1 MKKQRINDAEDDVG
15 KEAAEGK
22 DLQEADAKGDCSE
35 GFHIGVHSGTLI
47 CLQQEEVEGNGGLET
62 I

>member
-1 MKKQRINDAEDDVG
+1 MKKQRIDDAKDDVG

-22 DLQEADAKGDCSE
+22 DLQEADAKGDVSE
-35 GFHIGVHSGTLI
+35 VFHIGVHSGTLI
-47 CLQQEEVEGNGGLET
+47 CLQQEEVEGTDGFEK